1 MNKLCHLILPKSQRG
16 SCPLHP
22 CLCSQVQKYALSTAS
37 VISMQLP
44 VLCHCLH
51 DPKEYLRPPLSTQM
65 QQLVFKELS
74 FNPLFPPFGFLLFWA
89 MVPQFPRSKDEELLG
104 I

>member
-1 MNKLCHLILPKSQRG
+1 MSIASMSMLPSTEV
-16 SCPLHP
+16 CIE
-22 CLCSQVQKYALSTAS
+22 YTAS

-51 DPKEYLRPPLSTQM
+51 DPMEYLRPPLSTQM